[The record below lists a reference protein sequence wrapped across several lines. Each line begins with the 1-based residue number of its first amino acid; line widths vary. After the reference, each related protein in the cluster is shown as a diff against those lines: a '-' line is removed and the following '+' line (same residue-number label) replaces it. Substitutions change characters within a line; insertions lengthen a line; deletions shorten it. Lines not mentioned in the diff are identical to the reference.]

1 MAHIDRFKESSKVLI
16 ITLLLNILVSAL
28 KLFFGLIANSL
39 SMIADAMHSL
49 FDSSSNI
56 IGLVALKF
64 ASMPPD
70 EEHPYGHQKFE
81 NFATLGIA
89 MLIFLTCFEIIQ
101 SAIGRFQ
108 EMIQP
113 NITPL
118 TFYIL
123 FLCLTIN
130 IGTALYE
137 RKKGNELNSG
147 ILIAD
152 SYHTG
157 SDILASISVITGF
170 ILIKLGYPIFDPI
183 IALIIAGLIGISGY
197 RIVKRSSK
205 TLCDASVVNP
215 TDIEKIAL
223 NVAGVRSCHKIRTR
237 GTDNETYIDLHIRID
252 PNTTV
257 EYGHRISHR
266 VSERIKEKI
275 CGVKDITIHIEP
287 SE

>member
-1 MAHIDRFKESSKVLI
+1 
-16 ITLLLNILVSAL
+16 
-28 KLFFGLIANSL
+28 
-39 SMIADAMHSL
+39 
-49 FDSSSNI
+49 
-56 IGLVALKF
+56 
-64 ASMPPD
+64 
-70 EEHPYGHQKFE
+70 
-81 NFATLGIA
+81 
-89 MLIFLTCFEIIQ
+89 
-101 SAIGRFQ
+101 
-108 EMIQP
+108 
-113 NITPL
+113 
-118 TFYIL
+118 
-123 FLCLTIN
+123 
-130 IGTALYE
+130 
-137 RKKGNELNSG
+137 
-147 ILIAD
+147 
-152 SYHTG
+152 
-157 SDILASISVITGF
+157 
-170 ILIKLGYPIFDPI
+170 LGYPIFDPI